1 MTAASRVSVLANRAV
16 ARAKSRIWRGLTTTT
31 GKPAA
36 ARPAATTV
44 SKPPVAS
51 STTKVGVM
59 VLSRLASSSMPSP
72 SRATTKLS
80 PAGRTAT
87 SRRSFA
93 TSIPTNMDFG
103 SHPCACGLTVR
114 PRRPFGITKSTAE
127 APRSG
132 TGLPARGAYGLSADT
147 APPSLRRRGLFL
159 IQGASRSDAS
169 RRVGHSTCVA
179 HPSRRALRAL
189 LRVRCPCRSNERLE
203 ETMKRVLSGIAV
215 AAIAMIGL
223 AQAANADALDDIKKS
238 GKIRIAVDLG
248 VPPYGMTDDKMQP
261 AGSDIETAKALAKDW
276 GVEFVHVSTTG
287 AGRIPALQTG
297 KADLVISSLSV
308 TPERAKV
315 IDFSLGY
322 AVLRTVIAA
331 PKSVALKSLADL
343 DGKTVGTVRGTTHDT
358 QLTREGP
365 KGMKLVRYE
374 DDATETQAF
383 LSGQVDIF
391 STAEMMVPQIDKKN
405 PARQVEL
412 KFVLDNFKLAVGVK
426 KDEKRLVD
434 EVNAWI
440 AANLKN
446 GRLNEL
452 NKKYFGDDL
461 PELILKQ

>member
-1 MTAASRVSVLANRAV
+1 MTNVRKQTNTKKKDKREEVVL
-16 ARAKSRIWRGLTTTT
+16 KKI
-31 GKPAA
+31 
-36 ARPAATTV
+36 
-44 SKPPVAS
+44 VAS
-51 STTKVGVM
+51 MALTITALATVM
-59 VLSRLASSSMPSP
+59 SLA
-72 SRATTKLS
+72 
-80 PAGRTAT
+80 
-87 SRRSFA
+87 
-93 TSIPTNMDFG
+93 
-103 SHPCACGLTVR
+103 H
-114 PRRPFGITKSTAE
+114 
-127 APRSG
+127 
-132 TGLPARGAYGLSADT
+132 
-147 APPSLRRRGLFL
+147 
-159 IQGASRSDAS
+159 
-169 RRVGHSTCVA
+169 
-179 HPSRRALRAL
+179 
-189 LRVRCPCRSNERLE
+189 
-203 ETMKRVLSGIAV
+203 
-215 AAIAMIGL
+215 
-223 AQAANADALDDIKKS
+223 ADALDDIKKA
-238 GKIRIAVDLG
+238 GKIRIAIDLG
-248 VPPYGMTDDKMQP
+248 VPPYGMTDDKLQP
-261 AGSDIETAKALAKDW
+261 SGLDVEAARLLAKDW
-276 GVEFVHVSTTG
+276 GLEFEHVPTTG
-287 AGRIPALQTG
+287 ASRIPALQTG
-297 KADLVISSLSV
+297 KADLVISSLSY
-308 TPERAKV
+308 TAERAKV

-391 STAEMMVPQIDKKN
+391 STAEMMVPQIDRKN